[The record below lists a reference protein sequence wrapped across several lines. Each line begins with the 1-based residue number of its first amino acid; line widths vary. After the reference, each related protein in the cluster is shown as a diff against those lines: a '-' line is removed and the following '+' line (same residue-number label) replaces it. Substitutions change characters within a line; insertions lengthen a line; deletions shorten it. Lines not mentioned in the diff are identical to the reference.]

1 MEREGLNIKRVS
13 RQLDVVIALL
23 AAIATKDEDV
33 TLRDKIAMLSG
44 FGLNSSEIAS
54 VLNKKTA
61 YVSKELSL
69 LRSRSNDGN
78 KLEEISKKLSIL
90 IAFIV
95 RSLPEELDTKQ
106 SIKLLDGYGLSNT
119 EIATILGMKPPAVS
133 MARSRMKGK
142 KDGKTES

>member
-1 MEREGLNIKRVS
+1 MTRTYLFTYDVIMEREGLNIKRVS

-54 VLNKKTA
+54 VINKKTA

-69 LRSRSNDGN
+69 LRSRSNDG
-78 KLEEISKKLSIL
+78 K
-90 IAFIV
+90 
-95 RSLPEELDTKQ
+95 
-106 SIKLLDGYGLSNT
+106 
-119 EIATILGMKPPAVS
+119 
-133 MARSRMKGK
+133 
-142 KDGKTES
+142 